1 MHMLIY
7 FQVEELK
14 MYVEARMLQTLERPN
29 MVDFYVIGDA
39 YKAERIRGSAK
50 KFLRSNMAW
59 LREQGDWKEAF
70 GEKNMGLLNE
80 VLIDFA

>member
-1 MHMLIY
+1 MQMNLY

-14 MYVEARMLQTLERPN
+14 MYVEVRMLQILERPN
-29 MVDFYVIGDA
+29 MVDFYLIGDA
-39 YKAERIRGSAK
+39 YKAEVIREAAK

-59 LREQGDWKEAF
+59 LREQGDWKKAF